1 MSFESALN
9 TSQSLLNA
17 IETGNYDQKQAQAAI
32 AELVQTVE
40 GARGFFV
47 VLLSGDFQTKIHL
60 EPTVIEAL
68 KSSPEIVAQ
77 LLTKNLA
84 MGTAME
90 VLHGRNGDEENL
102 AGSQQVQKRVLE
114 LIAELKLAPINE
126 QLEELKNTLE
136 NGHGSYQN
144 FLTRFAYDAFQ
155 KEAILKAV
163 DSSTKAGR
171 IKE

>member
-9 TSQSLLNA
+9 TSQSLLNT
-17 IETGNYDQKQAQAAI
+17 IETGNYDEKQARGAI
-32 AELVQTVE
+32 TELVETVA

-84 MGTAME
+84 MCTAME

-114 LIAELKLAPINE
+114 LISELKLAPIHE

-136 NGHGSYQN
+136 NGNGSYQD
-144 FLTRFAYDAFQ
+144 FLTRFAYDASQ
-155 KEAILKAV
+155 KEAILKAL
-163 DSSTKAGR
+163 DFLQL
-171 IKE
+171 

>member
-9 TSQSLLNA
+9 TSQSLLDT
-17 IETGNYDQKQAQAAI
+17 IETGNHDEKQAQDAI
-32 AELVQTVE
+32 TELVKTVE

-84 MGTAME
+84 MCTAME

-114 LIAELKLAPINE
+114 LISELKLAPIHE

-136 NGHGSYQN
+136 NGYGSYQD
-144 FLTRFAYDAFQ
+144 FLTRFAYDSSQ
-155 KEAILKAV
+155 KEAILKSL
-163 DSSTKAGR
+163 DFL
-171 IKE
+171 EL